1 MQTFVSSF
9 RLSIIAI
16 IFTLTIG
23 CTPKADAPAAIY
35 PLEGMEI
42 PVYYTAP
49 TPVCEGYNGELA
61 VIMIQGWH
69 GGVQVLNEQLA
80 LQNAL
85 SEAYV
90 ISPMYP
96 RTEMMDRYNIA
107 ADGRAIWNESWPLD
121 LTIPGVP
128 DDDWRGGG
136 DAAGTELSSFDVIDT
151 LFTRLS
157 NRKLFPNLKKI
168 ALVGFSAGGQ
178 FVGRYVAVGK
188 GKVGDGIKV
197 EYAAMAP
204 STFLRLEPADTWHY
218 GLANRPRY
226 CRAVSEEQILAN
238 LRSRRCFHGCGELDT
253 LEKSLDKTP
262 YAMKQGK
269 NRMERFENFR
279 RAVNEDSEW
288 SASVVFHTFSNI
300 GHEATKAYAD
310 PVFVKYVVE
319 D

>member
-1 MQTFVSSF
+1 
-9 RLSIIAI
+9 
-16 IFTLTIG
+16 
-23 CTPKADAPAAIY
+23 
-35 PLEGMEI
+35 
-42 PVYYTAP
+42 
-49 TPVCEGYNGELA
+49 
-61 VIMIQGWH
+61 
-69 GGVQVLNEQLA
+69 
-80 LQNAL
+80 
-85 SEAYV
+85 
-90 ISPMYP
+90 
-96 RTEMMDRYNIA
+96 
-107 ADGRAIWNESWPLD
+107 
-121 LTIPGVP
+121 
-128 DDDWRGGG
+128 
-136 DAAGTELSSFDVIDT
+136 
-151 LFTRLS
+151 
-157 NRKLFPNLKKI
+157 
-168 ALVGFSAGGQ
+168 
-178 FVGRYVAVGK
+178 
-188 GKVGDGIKV
+188 
-197 EYAAMAP
+197 MAP

-226 CRAVSEEQILAN
+226 CRDMSEEQILAN

>member
-1 MQTFVSSF
+1 
-9 RLSIIAI
+9 
-16 IFTLTIG
+16 
-23 CTPKADAPAAIY
+23 
-35 PLEGMEI
+35 
-42 PVYYTAP
+42 
-49 TPVCEGYNGELA
+49 
-61 VIMIQGWH
+61 
-69 GGVQVLNEQLA
+69 
-80 LQNAL
+80 
-85 SEAYV
+85 
-90 ISPMYP
+90 
-96 RTEMMDRYNIA
+96 
-107 ADGRAIWNESWPLD
+107 
-121 LTIPGVP
+121 
-128 DDDWRGGG
+128 
-136 DAAGTELSSFDVIDT
+136 
-151 LFTRLS
+151 
-157 NRKLFPNLKKI
+157 LKKI

-226 CRAVSEEQILAN
+226 CRDMSEEQILAN

-253 LEKSLDKTP
+253 LEESLDRTAT
-262 YAMKQGK
+262 AMKQGT
-269 NRMERFENFR
+269 NRLVRFENFR

>member
-1 MQTFVSSF
+1 M
-9 RLSIIAI
+9 
-16 IFTLTIG
+16 
-23 CTPKADAPAAIY
+23 
-35 PLEGMEI
+35 ME
-42 PVYYTAP
+42 
-49 TPVCEGYNGELA
+49 
-61 VIMIQGWH
+61 
-69 GGVQVLNEQLA
+69 
-80 LQNAL
+80 
-85 SEAYV
+85 
-90 ISPMYP
+90 
-96 RTEMMDRYNIA
+96 RYNIA

-121 LTIPGVP
+121 LTVPGTP

-226 CRAVSEEQILAN
+226 CRDMSEEHILAN

-253 LEKSLDKTP
+253 LEESLDRTAT
-262 YAMKQGK
+262 AMKQGT
-269 NRMERFENFR
+269 NRLVRFENFR